1 MLSKHYYLVC
11 YLSVALGQVLRVSA
25 EGVLRAKVESEQ
37 VGLQVTAED
46 GERVCRPK
54 SWGVHSRVWGPEGR
68 RVLGM
73 LSVVPDVLEKVQLAS
88 LCYLI

>member
-1 MLSKHYYLVC
+1 MLSKHYYLLC

-46 GERVCRPK
+46 WE
-54 SWGVHSRVWGPEGR
+54 
-68 RVLGM
+68 
-73 LSVVPDVLEKVQLAS
+73 
-88 LCYLI
+88 